1 LKKFRK
7 RVSKSEGEVIIENL
21 RVFQKI
27 DQKIKFNGFNVQ
39 KTIEPSKKNFLLVVR
54 KKLDFLVM

>member
-1 LKKFRK
+1 LKSLENGFEK
-7 RVSKSEGEVIIENL
+7 VIVEIL

-27 DQKIKFNGFNVQ
+27 DQKIKYNGFDVQ
-39 KTIEPSKKNFLLVVR
+39 KTIEPSKSNVLLVVR

>member
-1 LKKFRK
+1 MKT
-7 RVSKSEGEVIIENL
+7 VSKNDGEVIVEIL
-21 RVFQKI
+21 SVFQKI

-39 KTIEPSKKNFLLVVR
+39 KTIEPSKMNFLLVVR